1 MARPTD
7 VKINFLAWYKEVFG
21 FSDEAARA
29 LYDDQLLRSKTT
41 LSELTDQTID
51 NIVKAIRRT
60 LNIAEISVERLK
72 LAVFWIKHMDR
83 VQRDVGIP
91 ARPLVKTELK
101 EMLLLKTQKQLE
113 DDWRLSNKE
122 PDYSTQTLD
131 MASAAKTFDKTKTL
145 LSRVRG
151 VTGVPLSYVI
161 RGKIKVEHETD
172 EPEFGATDSKF
183 TSIDEEMIARAPI
196 LSEDADENDPDESLE
211 TKGPFHV
218 AFLTDAKKVYVILHA
233 QYSTAGAWQHV
244 KKYSTTQNGRQVW
257 RTLHTFFFGKDRVNT
272 MYSEIIGNL
281 KILTYKG
288 DLKNWNF
295 DKYCTSHVEQHNR
308 LAALQEYGVQGI
320 DENMK
325 IHYFEEGIKD
335 ESLSAAKT
343 MILADRT
350 KFQDFTT
357 VMNLYSNLKRTQKND
372 NPPTGRTIS
381 ALTQGRGGGGRG
393 RGGTGRGR
401 GRGRGG
407 MPRAFGLVPQEEI
420 DKVTGIEDKR
430 YPTDVY
436 LAFTP
441 AQKAKHWQ
449 LKNPDQTPGTGPAK
463 SNRRDTTGLNSQI
476 AELKTAMSTA
486 ATAISEFTATTKR
499 AADDDQSDLTKDS
512 GWGRPRDGNRDNPAL
527 ARQETCPK
535 KPKT

>member
-7 VKINFLAWYKEVFG
+7 VKVNFLAWYKEVFG

-29 LYDDQLLRSKTT
+29 LYDDQLLRSKLT
-41 LSELTDQTID
+41 LSELTDKTVD
-51 NIVKAIRRT
+51 NIIKAIRKD

-72 LAVFWIKHMDR
+72 LAVFWIKHQDR
-83 VQRDVGIP
+83 IQRDVGIP
-91 ARPLVKTELK
+91 ARPLVKIDLK

-161 RGKIKVEHETD
+161 RGKIKVEHEAD

-196 LSEDADENDPDESLE
+196 LSEDADENDPDETLE
-211 TKGPFHV
+211 ASGPFHV
-218 AFLTDAKKVYVILHA
+218 SFLTDAKKVYVILHA

-257 RTLHTFFFGKDRVNT
+257 RTLHTFFFGKDRIST
-272 MYSEIIGNL
+272 MYAEIIGTL
-281 KILTYKG
+281 KLMWYKG
-288 DLKNWNF
+288 DLKNYNF
-295 DKYCTSHVEQHNR
+295 DKYCTAHVEQHNR
-308 LAALQEYGVQGI
+308 LAALQEYGVQGL
-320 DENMK
+320 DEAMK

-335 ESLSAAKT
+335 DSLTAAKT

-350 KFQDFTT
+350 KFPDFTS
-357 VMNLYSNLKRTQKND
+357 VMNLYSNLKRTQKTD
-372 NPPTGRTIS
+372 IAPTGRTIS
-381 ALTQGRGGGGRG
+381 ALNQGRGGGGRG

-401 GRGRGG
+401 GRGRGS
-407 MPRAFGLVPQEEI
+407 MPRAFGLVPQAEI
-420 DKVTGIEDKR
+420 DKVTGLEAKN
-430 YPTDVY
+430 YPDEIY
-436 LAFTP
+436 NAFTP
-441 AQKAKHWQ
+441 AMKAKHWQ
-449 LKNPDQTPGTGPAK
+449 LKYPDQVPGTGPAK
-463 SNRRDTTGLNSQI
+463 STRGDTTGLTSQI
-476 AELKTAMSTA
+476 AEFKTAMSTA
-486 ATAISEFTATTKR
+486 ATAISDFTATTKR
-499 AADDDQSDLTKDS
+499 AADDEESELTKDS
-512 GWGRPRDGNRDNPAL
+512 GWGRNRDSPAL
-527 ARQETCPK
+527 GRQETVPK
-535 KPKT
+535 KSKN